1 MSNRVVFLTTCSED
15 WGGSE
20 ELWAKSIPFIM
31 DAGYSV
37 TVCKGEIAFKHP
49 KFIELKNLGVAFQ
62 EIYPRVRSFRKR
74 LMRRAANELWKWRNR
89 KKKLPD
95 LVLHGSVHALETYLR
110 RTKPTF
116 VIISQGIN
124 FDGLAYAY
132 PCLKLGIPYVIIA
145 QKAVDFYWPGP
156 TDRRLMRE
164 LLLHAQRCFFVSQHN
179 LRLTEEQFGVR
190 LKNGEVIFNP
200 VKIKAPIPYPPGQ
213 STYRFCCIARL
224 FILDKGQDMLLR
236 VLSLEKWKHR
246 PIHVSFIGKGMDK
259 EGLIELAAL
268 LGVEN
273 VSFEEYT
280 DRIDEVWKTHHM
292 LVLPSRSE
300 GLPLTIMEAM
310 MAGRPV
316 ITTDAGGNAELLEDG
331 VSGYIALPVETSLDD
346 AMERAWQQRDRW
358 QEIGQNA
365 SQSIAREVPLSPEEV
380 FGKKILA
387 VI

>member
-1 MSNRVVFLTTCSED
+1 MNSHVVILTTCSDD

-20 ELWAKSIPFIM
+20 ELWAKSVPFIR
-31 DAGYSV
+31 DAGHSV
-37 TVCKGEIAFKHP
+37 TVCKAEIALEHP
-49 KFIELKNLGVAFQ
+49 KFIELKNLGVTFQ
-62 EIYPRVRSFRKR
+62 AIYPDLQGFGKR
-74 LMRRAANELWKWRNR
+74 LIRRVGNELWKWRNR
-89 KKKLPD
+89 KNGLLD
-95 LVLHGSVHALETYLR
+95 LVLHGSVQAFETYLR
-110 RTKPTF
+110 RAKPAF

-124 FDGLAYAY
+124 FDGLAFAH

-156 TDRRLMRE
+156 QDRRVMRE
-164 LLLHAQRCFFVSQHN
+164 LLLHAKRCFFVSKHN

-190 LKNGEVIFNP
+190 LTNGEVIFNP
-200 VKIKAPIPYPPGQ
+200 IKISSPIPYPALQ

-236 VLSLEKWKHR
+236 VLSLEKWKRR

-259 EGLIELAAL
+259 EALMELAAL
-268 LGVEN
+268 LDVKN
-273 VSFEEYT
+273 VSFEGYT

-316 ITTDAGGNAELLEDG
+316 ITTDAGGNAEFLEDG
-331 VSGYIALPVETSLDD
+331 VSGYISLPAERSLDE

-365 SQSIAREVPLSPEEV
+365 SKCIAREVPSSPEEI

-387 VI
+387 II